1 MNTTIKLGV
10 AGALAFGAV
19 AAHAS
24 IASPASGSSD
34 AILFAEVVNTTTS
47 AVVASYAGD
56 TGVSI
61 NALVSGS
68 LTGTTTALLN
78 DNNLAKLF
86 AADAAGD
93 ELVWAVQ
100 GGQYTGNITAANFG
114 VKGNAQFITTSVA
127 DGTGKL
133 ALDETTNL
141 LHWANLNADISQIN
155 LNAGGAASVEGA
167 STAGAGIWDTNTP
180 SGVSGW
186 YSNGPVTGN
195 IQGGTQALFY
205 VTGNGTSNLAHVSY
219 STLGTTADLTATGLI
234 LTGPGGG
241 GTTTTPLP
249 AAVWL
254 LGSGLFGLA
263 GVARRKLKV

>member
-24 IASPASGSSD
+24 IASPALGSSD
-34 AILFAEVVNTTTS
+34 AILFAEVINTTTS

-93 ELVWAVQ
+93 ELVWAVE
-100 GGQYTGNITAANFG
+100 GGQYTGSSTAANFG
-114 VKGNAQFITTSVA
+114 IKGNAQFITTSVG
-127 DGTGKL
+127 DSTSKL
-133 ALDETTNL
+133 AVETTSSL
-141 LHWANLNADISQIN
+141 VHWAGLNADVSQLNIN
-155 LNAGGAASVEGA
+155 LAGASSVEGA
-167 STAGAGIWDTNTP
+167 ASASAGIWDSNTP

-186 YSNGPVTGN
+186 YGNGPVTGN
-195 IQGGTQALFY
+195 LVGSTQALFY
-205 VTGNGTSNLAHVSY
+205 VTGNGTGNLTKISY
-219 STLGTTADLTATGLI
+219 STLGTTADLTATGLV
-234 LTGPGGG
+234 LTGSG

>member
-10 AGALAFGAV
+10 AGALAFGAI

-24 IASPASGSSD
+24 IAVPSSGSSD
-34 AILFAEVVNTTTS
+34 AILFAEVLNAAGTG
-47 AVVASYAGD
+47 VVASYAGD

-61 NALVSGS
+61 NALVTGS
-68 LTGTTTALLN
+68 LSGQTTVLGS
-78 DNNLAKLF
+78 DSNLAKLF
-86 AADAAGD
+86 SADAAGD
-93 ELVWAVQ
+93 SLVWSVQ
-100 GGQYTGNITAANFG
+100 GGQYNGTNTAANFG
-114 VKGNAQFITTSVA
+114 VKGNAQFVTTSA
-127 DGTGKL
+127 GDSTGKL
-133 ALDETTNL
+133 ALNETTNL
-141 LHWANLNADISQIN
+141 LHWANLSADISQIN
-155 LNAGGAASVEGA
+155 VNSGGASSVEGA
-167 STAGAGIWDTNTP
+167 SAAGAGIWDSNTP

-195 IQGGTQALFY
+195 VLGGTQALFY

-219 STLGTTADLTATGLI
+219 STLGTTADLTSGGLV
-234 LTGPGGG
+234 LTSGT

>member
-24 IASPASGSSD
+24 IASPSSGSSD
-34 AILFAEVVNTTTS
+34 AILFAEVINTTTS

-68 LTGTTTALLN
+68 LSGTQTVLSG
-78 DNNLAKLF
+78 DNNLSKLF

-93 ELVWAVQ
+93 QLVWAVQ
-100 GGQYTGNITAANFG
+100 GGQYSGNITPANFG
-114 VKGNAQFITTSVA
+114 VKGTAQFITTSVG
-127 DGTGKL
+127 DSTGKL
-133 ALDETTNL
+133 AQDETTNL
-141 LHWANLNADISQIN
+141 LHWANLSADISQIN
-155 LNAGGAASVEGA
+155 TNAGGAVSVEGA
-167 STAGAGIWDTNTP
+167 STAGAGIWDSNTP

-195 IQGGTQALFY
+195 VQGGTQALFY

-219 STLGTTADLTATGLI
+219 STLGTTADLTAGGLI
-234 LTGPGGG
+234 LTSGG